1 MITASFRHISG
12 VGPMRER
19 QLWLAGVRSWDDVPE
34 QGDIV
39 ARRFDDKLRAGVI
52 QSRARLLAG
61 DVDHFAG
68 RLGSTEHWRLLPHVL
83 EGAAYVDIEW
93 AEGVAVVGVLDREGI
108 RCFVRGRD
116 LEGELPARMKSWR
129 ALVTF
134 NGLAFDLPILRRA
147 FPEWVPPAVHVD
159 LKHVFQKLRMPGG
172 LKKIEPR
179 FCLFRPPHLARLS
192 GTDAAFLWEAQRRGD
207 PAALRRLVEY
217 NLYDVFHL
225 KPLAELGYNALVKRT
240 GMPAP
245 ELPVTDR
252 GAMLY
257 DLSRAVLRAAP

>member
-1 MITASFRHISG
+1 
-12 VGPMRER
+12 MRER
-19 QLWLAGVRSWDDVPE
+19 QLWQAGFRSWDDVPL

-39 ARRFDDKLRAGVI
+39 ARRFDDRLRAGVAE
-52 QSRARLLAG
+52 SRARLASGDLDWFANRLA
-61 DVDHFAG
+61 
-68 RLGSTEHWRLLPHVL
+68 STGHWRLLPHVL

-116 LEGELPARMKSWR
+116 LERELPARMKHWT

-147 FPEWVPPAVHVD
+147 FPSWTPPAVHID

-179 FCLFRPPHLARLS
+179 FGFIRPPHLARLT
-192 GTDAAFLWEAQRRGD
+192 GTDAVFLWEAQRRGD

-225 KPLAELGYNALVKRT
+225 KPLAELGYNALVERT
-240 GMPAP
+240 RMPAAA
-245 ELPVTDR
+245 LPITDR

-257 DLSRAVLRAAP
+257 DVSRAVLRAAP